1 MTHIALIGDSI
12 FDNAAYTNG
21 GPALI
26 DHIRRLLP
34 TNTTADLLAK
44 DGALISDVKAQ
55 LENLRPEHTQ
65 LVLSVGGNNALL
77 NAGVLDL
84 HVASSGEAYF
94 HLETVVDEFEAAY
107 RNLIEECMQL
117 KRPLCVCTIYEGSFD
132 DLVYQKIVKLALR
145 AFNDAIQMVAHDH
158 CLPVI
163 ELRRVCT
170 RAEDYANPIEPS
182 VIGGEKIA
190 RAILKTL
197 L

>member
-34 TNTTADLLAK
+34 AHSTADLLAK

-84 HVASSGEAYF
+84 QVASSGEAYF

-117 KRPLCVCTIYEGSFD
+117 NRPLCVCTIYEGSFD

-145 AFNDAIQMVAHDH
+145 AFNDAIQLVAHDY